1 MKSTNGNPQS
11 SIMPKDSFVIKFQLW
26 HICMFIY
33 LQQKAS
39 ARDLYKWSLED
50 SFPFLFFFQ
59 CGYFRVLA
67 GVHDRRRCDS
77 RRAQYYQETLRI
89 AQTVGSTHGPL
100 AATRRSVLPPR
111 RHNPIVFEQQ
121 VCIWDLLLREKN
133 TNTCFSFSIVCLV
146 HLFCLQCFFSRS
158 SLNRIVHKSL
168 RDVVIVRS
176 STIYVNDFFYSKDD
190 SF

>member
-1 MKSTNGNPQS
+1 MKSWRQ
-11 SIMPKDSFVIKFQLW
+11 F
-26 HICMFIY
+26 FIY
-33 LQQKAS
+33 
-39 ARDLYKWSLED
+39 
-50 SFPFLFFFQ
+50 FFQ

-146 HLFCLQCFFSRS
+146 HLFCLLWFFSRS

-190 SF
+190 FFQFANLESALLKVNGNLYCLASPDNHGIKVLLSEARSKMRK